1 MLDRCELLS
10 GFFNFADQFPKVL
23 MVSFLR
29 VRLEYIDF
37 MQKFC
42 SCTLGPRPWKEILV
56 FWFPNPHCFESETP
70 MFVFSRGVE
79 ASLEWDIGRF
89 LLPAGGVQRPPWI
102 PTPIQECCRT
112 CQVSP
117 GCELL
122 MPDVWQSI
130 DCTMKTQTK
139 QRDVLKK
146 LLKSIVLFH
155 VTGSTHNFS
164 FWEERALKSPKH
176 GKVRNYTG
184 KALWILP
191 LLMWDGLSID
201 AGKVPYR

>member
-70 MFVFSRGVE
+70 MLSSLGVLKLHENETLVASYCRQVVYRGL
-79 ASLEWDIGRF
+79 LEF
-89 LLPAGGVQRPPWI
+89 QHPF
-102 PTPIQECCRT
+102 CRT

-122 MPDVWQSI
+122 MPDVWPSI
-130 DCTMKTQTK
+130 DSTMKTQTK

-146 LLKSIVLFH
+146 LLKSTVLFH
-155 VTGSTHNFS
+155 VTGSPLNFS

-176 GKVRNYTG
+176 RKVRNYTG